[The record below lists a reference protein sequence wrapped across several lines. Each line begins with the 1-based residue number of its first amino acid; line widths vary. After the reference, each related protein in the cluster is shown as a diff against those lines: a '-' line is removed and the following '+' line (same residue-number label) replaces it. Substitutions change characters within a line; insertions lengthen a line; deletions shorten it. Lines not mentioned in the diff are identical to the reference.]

1 MKEIIGIDVGGS
13 TTKIVA
19 FRRGKMLTPQVVRAA
34 DPLTSLYG
42 AFGKF
47 TTENGIELDDIKKII
62 MTGVGSSFAD
72 KPIYGLPC
80 EKASE
85 FECVGRGG
93 LYLSEL
99 DEAIVISM
107 GTGTA
112 IVHAKRDGDTIKTEY
127 LGGTGV
133 GGGTLV
139 GLSKRM
145 LGMESIEHIEEL
157 ASTGTLDNVDLKIS
171 DISGEGS
178 LSLSKNMTAS
188 NFGKLSDIAS
198 GGDVALGIINM
209 IYETAAMLGI
219 FAARMK
225 KVKNIVLTG
234 NLTRMAQAKGT
245 FDAMNEI
252 FDKKFIIPDN
262 SQFSTAIGAALA
274 K

>member
-19 FRRGKMLTPQVVRAA
+19 FRSGKMLAPQFIRAD
-34 DPLTSLYG
+34 DPLTALYG

-47 TTENGIELDDIKKII
+47 TTENDLELSDIKKII

-93 LYLSEL
+93 LYLSGL

-112 IVHAKRDGDTIKTEY
+112 LVHAKKSGDDVKVEY

-139 GLSKRM
+139 GLSKKM
-145 LGMESIEHIEEL
+145 LGMDTIDHIEEL
-157 ASTGTLDNVDLKIS
+157 AKTGDLSNVDLKIS
-171 DISGEGS
+171 DISSEGA
-178 LSLSKNMTAS
+178 LSLSANMTAS
-188 NFGKLSDIAS
+188 NFGNLSDIAS
-198 GGDVALGIINM
+198 GGDIALGVINM
-209 IYETAAMLGI
+209 IYEVAAMLGI
-219 FAARMK
+219 FAARNK
-225 KVKNIVLTG
+225 GIKNIVLTG
-234 NLTRMAQAKGT
+234 NISHLSQAKST
-245 FDAMNEI
+245 FDTVGGYFDMN
-252 FDKKFIIPDN
+252 FIIPEN
-262 SQFSTAIGAALA
+262 SRFATAIGAALL

>member
-1 MKEIIGIDVGGS
+1 MKEIIGIDIGGS

-19 FRRGKMLTPQVVRAA
+19 FRGGKMLAPQVVKAD

-47 TTENGIELDDIKKII
+47 TTENGIGLSEIKKII
-62 MTGVGSSFAD
+62 MTGVGSSFSS
-72 KPIYGLPC
+72 KPIYGLKC

-85 FECVGRGG
+85 FECVGCGG
-93 LYLSEL
+93 LYISGL

-112 IVHAKRDGDTIKTEY
+112 LVHAKKVGDDIVTDY

-139 GLSKRM
+139 GLSKKM
-145 LGMESIEHIEEL
+145 LGMDSIEHIEEIAKAGDL
-157 ASTGTLDNVDLKIS
+157 SNIDLKIS
-171 DISGEGS
+171 DISSEGS
-178 LSLSKNMTAS
+178 LSLSANMTAS

-198 GGDVALGIINM
+198 GGDIALGILNM
-209 IYETAAMLGI
+209 IYEVSAMLGV
-219 FAARMK
+219 FAARNK
-225 KVKNIVLTG
+225 GVSNIVLTG
-234 NLTRMAQAKGT
+234 NLSRLAQARPT
-245 FDAMNEI
+245 FEAMNGY
-252 FDKKFIIPDN
+252 FGVNFIIPDN
-262 SQFSTAIGAALA
+262 SQFATAIGAALR

>member
-19 FRRGKMLTPQVVRAA
+19 FRRGKMLMPQVVKAA

-47 TTENGIELDDIKKII
+47 TTENGIELDEIKKII

-93 LYLSEL
+93 LYLSGL
-99 DEAIVISM
+99 DEAIVVSM

-112 IVHAKRDGDTIKTEY
+112 IVHAKRDGDTVKTEY

-145 LGMESIEHIEEL
+145 LGMESIEHIEEIAL
-157 ASTGTLDNVDLKIS
+157 GGSLDNVDLKIS
-171 DISGEGS
+171 DISGDGA

-188 NFGKLSDIAS
+188 NFGKLSDIAT
-198 GGDVALGIINM
+198 GGDIALGIINM

-219 FAARMK
+219 FAARTK
-225 KVKNIVLTG
+225 KVRDIVMTG
-234 NLTRMAQAKGT
+234 NLTRMAQAKST

-252 FDKKFIIPDN
+252 FDKRFIIPDN

>member
-47 TTENGIELDDIKKII
+47 TTENGIELSDIKKII

-93 LYLSEL
+93 LYLSGL

-112 IVHAKRDGDTIKTEY
+112 IVHAKKDGDTIKTEY

>member
-19 FRRGKMLTPQVVRAA
+19 FRRGKMLMPQVVKAA

-47 TTENGIELDDIKKII
+47 TTENGIELDEIKKII

-93 LYLSEL
+93 LYLSGL
-99 DEAIVISM
+99 DEAIVVSM

-112 IVHAKRDGDTIKTEY
+112 IVHAKRDGDTVKTEY

-145 LGMESIEHIEEL
+145 LGMESIEHIEEIAL
-157 ASTGTLDNVDLKIS
+157 GGSLDNVDLKIS
-171 DISGEGS
+171 DISSEGS

-188 NFGKLSDIAS
+188 NFGKLSDIAT
-198 GGDVALGIINM
+198 GGDIALGIINM

-219 FAARMK
+219 FAARTK
-225 KVKNIVLTG
+225 KVRDIVMTG
-234 NLTRMAQAKGT
+234 NLTRMAQAKST

-252 FDKKFIIPDN
+252 FDKRFIIPDN

>member
-19 FRRGKMLTPQVVRAA
+19 FRRGKMLAPQVVRAA

-47 TTENGIELDDIKKII
+47 TTENGIELDEIKKII

-93 LYLSEL
+93 LHLSGL

-112 IVHAKRDGDTIKTEY
+112 IVYAKRDGDTVKTEY

-145 LGMESIEHIEEL
+145 LGMESIEHIEEIAL
-157 ASTGTLDNVDLKIS
+157 GGSLDNVDLKIS
-171 DISGEGS
+171 DISSEGA

-188 NFGKLSDIAS
+188 NFGKLSDIAT
-198 GGDVALGIINM
+198 GGDIALGIINM

-219 FAARMK
+219 FAARTK

-234 NLTRMAQAKGT
+234 NLTRMAQAKST

-252 FDKKFIIPDN
+252 FDKKFIIPEN

>member
-19 FRRGKMLTPQVVRAA
+19 FRRGKMLAPQVIRAT

-47 TTENGIELDDIKKII
+47 TTENGIELGDIKKII
-62 MTGVGSSFAD
+62 MTGVGSSFAS

-93 LYLSEL
+93 LYLSGL
-99 DEAIVISM
+99 DEAIVVSM

-112 IVHAKRDGDTIKTEY
+112 IVYAKRDGDKMTTEY

-145 LGMESIEHIEEL
+145 LGMESIDHIEEL
-157 ASTGTLDNVDLKIS
+157 ASTGTLDNVDLKVS
-171 DISGEGS
+171 DISSGGS

-225 KVKNIVLTG
+225 NVDNIVLTG
-234 NLTRMAQAKGT
+234 NLTRIKQAHST
-245 FDAMNEI
+245 FAGLNEI
-252 FDKKFIIPDN
+252 FDKNFIIPKD

-274 K
+274 E

>member
-19 FRRGKMLTPQVVRAA
+19 FKNGEILRPQVVVAA

-42 AFGKF
+42 AFGRF
-47 TTENGIELDDIKKII
+47 TSENGIELEDIKKII
-62 MTGVGSSFAD
+62 MTGVGSSFSQ

-80 EKASE
+80 EKANE

-93 LYLSEL
+93 LYLSGL

-112 IVHAKRDGDTIKTEY
+112 IVYAKKGNDDISTEY
-127 LGGTGV
+127 LGGTGI

-145 LGMESIEHIEEL
+145 LGMERIDHIEEL
-157 ASTGTLDNVDLKIS
+157 AKSGTLDNVDLKIS
-171 DISGEGS
+171 DISSSGA

-188 NFGKLSDIAS
+188 NFGKMSDIAS
-198 GGDVALGIINM
+198 GGDIALGIINM
-209 IYETAAMLGI
+209 IYETATMLGL
-219 FAARMK
+219 FAARYK
-225 KVKNIVLTG
+225 GVQNIVLTG
-234 NLTRMAQAKGT
+234 NLTRMEQAEPT
-245 FDAMNEI
+245 FRSMRELFGMN
-252 FDKKFIIPDN
+252 FIIPEN
-262 SQFSTAIGAALA
+262 SQFATAIGAAMA

>member
-19 FRRGKMLTPQVVRAA
+19 FRNGKMLSPQFICAD

-47 TTENGIELDDIKKII
+47 TTENDIALSDIKKII

-80 EKASE
+80 EKAGE

-93 LYLSEL
+93 LYLSGL
-99 DEAIVISM
+99 DEAIVISL

-112 IVHAKRDGDTIKTEY
+112 LVYAKRDGDVVTTEY

-139 GLSKRM
+139 GLSKKL
-145 LGMESIEHIEEL
+145 LGMESIDHIEEL
-157 ASTGTLDNVDLKIS
+157 AKSGDLSNIDLKIS
-171 DISGEGS
+171 DISSKGS
-178 LSLSKNMTAS
+178 LFLSSNMTAS

-198 GGDVALGIINM
+198 GGDIALGVINM
-209 IYETAAMLGI
+209 IYEVAAMLGI
-219 FAARMK
+219 FAARNK
-225 KVKNIVLTG
+225 GIKNIVLTG
-234 NLTRMAQAKGT
+234 NLSHLEQAKPT
-245 FDAMNEI
+245 FETLNGYFDMN
-252 FDKKFIIPDN
+252 FIIPEN
-262 SQFSTAIGAALA
+262 SRFATAIGAALS